1 MRSRTAEVPTA
12 SHARAQ
18 TTPLRTSNHCRPRLH
33 PEHPPRPLRTG
44 NRASSKPTGPGCLR
58 RAGHG
63 DLTNLDLRLSAALTA
78 RNATAPF
85 QVVGRVF
92 LHRVIAHGAGEW
104 ARYGWAGQASVDSW
118 TAPARPSPILPAP
131 PCAPISFRLRGS
143 SCARGSL
150 PMVLAN
156 WAPCG

>member
-18 TTPLRTSNHCRPRLH
+18 TTPLRTSHHRRTRLH

-44 NRASSKPTGPGCLR
+44 NRANSKPPGPGGLR

-78 RNATAPF
+78 RNATAPYELGSDF
-85 QVVGRVF
+85 DPR
-92 LHRVIAHGAGEW
+92 HR
-104 ARYGWAGQASVDSW
+104 
-118 TAPARPSPILPAP
+118 L
-131 PCAPISFRLRGS
+131 
-143 SCARGSL
+143 
-150 PMVLAN
+150 LA
-156 WAPCG
+156 